1 MAKSTARK
9 LTWRGKSIDFI
20 FDNAGL
26 TTCFSGPEPVPA
38 EEIRQKVED
47 FFHQPSGNMLF
58 ALKDLIVGGD
68 QVVIPV
74 VGEFGQIIEPLQV
87 IISKLKS
94 LGIAE
99 TDITVLCH
107 TELQSHFN
115 EHFGEG
121 LKIIL
126 HNPEKEED
134 RAYLASTSDESRIY
148 LNRQL
153 LDHDIVIP
161 LIVAEPASS
170 AAAMGYLSLIWPYF
184 SDNQTITSVRAKYK
198 KSPDS
203 MRRTIREA
211 IWLSGMHLVIAAIP
225 ARTGIASIE
234 IFQPVSMQPELNK
247 QLNLKWQCIIP
258 EAINNTLMVAGFS
271 EESELSES
279 SITQFFKTVSRVAS
293 RIRKLAVVVD
303 FPDAFIKKL
312 GELTEKERA
321 SSGWFRF
328 LGKSASSCSVYMLSN
343 LPEEWTEELDVITLE
358 SPAELDRLV
367 KANPGWAMIDHAEKA
382 RIVFE

>member
-1 MAKSTARK
+1 MAHDDNSARNVSLAKSTARK

-134 RAYLASTSDESRIY
+134 RAY
-148 LNRQL
+148 
-153 LDHDIVIP
+153 
-161 LIVAEPASS
+161 
-170 AAAMGYLSLIWPYF
+170 
-184 SDNQTITSVRAKYK
+184 
-198 KSPDS
+198 
-203 MRRTIREA
+203 
-211 IWLSGMHLVIAAIP
+211 
-225 ARTGIASIE
+225 
-234 IFQPVSMQPELNK
+234 
-247 QLNLKWQCIIP
+247 
-258 EAINNTLMVAGFS
+258 
-271 EESELSES
+271 
-279 SITQFFKTVSRVAS
+279 
-293 RIRKLAVVVD
+293 
-303 FPDAFIKKL
+303 
-312 GELTEKERA
+312 
-321 SSGWFRF
+321 
-328 LGKSASSCSVYMLSN
+328 
-343 LPEEWTEELDVITLE
+343 
-358 SPAELDRLV
+358 
-367 KANPGWAMIDHAEKA
+367 
-382 RIVFE
+382 